1 MLLKLKL
8 QSSSFIF
15 AGVNIKNFSEYLSV
29 FDELHEKGFQIRK
42 LGQFKSSSFF
52 DLDYK
57 VVIGNTGSSIYIPQ
71 AELQLL
77 TE

>member
-8 QSSSFIF
+8 QNSSFIF
-15 AGVNIKNFSEYLSV
+15 AGVNIKNYSEYLSV

-57 VVIGNTGSSIYIPQ
+57 VVMGNTGSSVAMPST
-71 AELQLL
+71 ELQ
-77 TE
+77 